1 MLGFSQVIGI
11 EVVAAVFAAVGAGTG
26 KTPKKEWKDLAC
38 DGKELGQIDAFDKA
52 CSFFRGQE
60 TAASFNSITT
70 IVCAVSA
77 IVMFVSLCI
86 SVLLKVAKW
95 PIKIANIVCA
105 VMELIA
111 LIVLPVSFNK
121 LLGKDADADF
131 FDIDEVCH
139 TLEMFFHGFCKDV
152 PDAAAFFA
160 TTFLAMI
167 ANIAAV
173 VCMFV
178 LDP

>member
-1 MLGFSQVIGI
+1 M
-11 EVVAAVFAAVGAGTG
+11 AAVFAAVGAGTG

-38 DGKELGQIDAFDKA
+38 DPPVGYAINKA
-52 CSFFRGQE
+52 CSFFRSQE

-70 IVCAVSA
+70 IVCAVCA

-111 LIVLPVSFNK
+111 LIVLPATFDEWTGDNN
-121 LLGKDADADF
+121 L
-131 FDIDEVCH
+131 FDIDEACH
-139 TLEMFFHGFCKDV
+139 SFEEYFHGFCKHV

-178 LDP
+178 LNP

>member
-1 MLGFSQVIGI
+1 M
-11 EVVAAVFAAVGAGTG
+11 AAVLAAVGAGTG
-26 KTPKKEWKDLAC
+26 KTPNKDLKDGAC
-38 DGKELGQIDAFDKA
+38 DATELGDENNKL
-52 CSFFRGQE
+52 CSYFRGQE

-70 IVCAVSA
+70 IVCAVCA

-111 LIVLPVSFNK
+111 LIVLPVTFNK
-121 LLGKDADADF
+121 MVENFPGIDNEYNF
-131 FDIDEVCH
+131 FDIDD
-139 TLEMFFHGFCKDV
+139 FCKALDKFPLMKGTCDFYHF

>member
-1 MLGFSQVIGI
+1 M
-11 EVVAAVFAAVGAGTG
+11 AAVLAAVGAGTG
-26 KTPKKEWKDLAC
+26 KTPNKDLKDIAC
-38 DGKELGQIDAFDKA
+38 AGGDGDNKV
-52 CSFFRGQE
+52 CSYFRSQE

-70 IVCAVSA
+70 IVCAVCA

-111 LIVLPVSFNK
+111 LIVLPVTFNK
-121 LLGKDADADF
+121 ASEALFGIADFKF
-131 FDIDEVCH
+131 FDIDD
-139 TLEMFFHGFCKDV
+139 FCNNKRVTCTDGT
-152 PDAAAFFA
+152 PEAGAFFA

>member
-1 MLGFSQVIGI
+1 M
-11 EVVAAVFAAVGAGTG
+11 AAVFAAVGAGTG
-26 KTPKKEWKDLAC
+26 KTPHKEAKDAMCNWKD
-38 DGKELGQIDAFDKA
+38 DYGKDEAQKS
-52 CSFFRGQE
+52 CSYYRGQE
-60 TAASFNSITT
+60 TATSFNSITT
-70 IVCAVSA
+70 IVCAMCA

-95 PIKIANIVCA
+95 PIKIANIICV

-111 LIVLPVSFNK
+111 LIVLPVTYNK
-121 LLGKDADADF
+121 MIPEGEEVDF
-131 FDIDEVCH
+131 FDIKCEGDA
-139 TLEMFFHGFCKDV
+139 CKYM
-152 PDAAAFFA
+152 PDPAAFFV

>member
-1 MLGFSQVIGI
+1 
-11 EVVAAVFAAVGAGTG
+11 
-26 KTPKKEWKDLAC
+26 
-38 DGKELGQIDAFDKA
+38 
-52 CSFFRGQE
+52 
-60 TAASFNSITT
+60 
-70 IVCAVSA
+70 
-77 IVMFVSLCI
+77 MFVSLCI

-111 LIVLPVSFNK
+111 LIVLPVTFNNASSIK
-121 LLGKDADADF
+121 F
-131 FDIDEVCH
+131 FDIDD
-139 TLEMFFHGFCKDV
+139 LCKHYKDICDAFKY
-152 PDAAAFFA
+152 PHAAAFFA